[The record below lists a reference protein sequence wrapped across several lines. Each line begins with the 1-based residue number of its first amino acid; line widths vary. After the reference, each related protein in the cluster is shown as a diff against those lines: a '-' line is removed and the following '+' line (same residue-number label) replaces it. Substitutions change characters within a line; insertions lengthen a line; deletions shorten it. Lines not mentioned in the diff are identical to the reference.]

1 MKFSSANAH
10 KNLSYYNTMAEDTQ
24 ADRTVAQAVLHTLAQ
39 AKEEG
44 DPNAFMPEVVTR
56 MAAR

>member
-1 MKFSSANAH
+1 M
-10 KNLSYYNTMAEDTQ
+10 SYQIVTIDGVGIGPEVCQ
-24 ADRTVAQAVLHTLAQ
+24 STVAEAVLRTLAQ

-56 MAAR
+56 LLAR

>member
-1 MKFSSANAH
+1 
-10 KNLSYYNTMAEDTQ
+10 MAEDTH
-24 ADRTVAQAVLHTLAQ
+24 ADRTVAAAVLRTLAQ

-56 MAAR
+56 LVAR